1 MTKNNLKSKSS
12 SIEKKALVVFL
23 VIFVAVLVG
32 AWGYAMKLRQ
42 TVVANN
48 AAVNVDPGALIEV
61 ERMRNLAEAQI
72 SKQNC
77 SERGT

>member
-1 MTKNNLKSKSS
+1 
-12 SIEKKALVVFL
+12 
-23 VIFVAVLVG
+23 
-32 AWGYAMKLRQ
+32 MKLRQ